1 MEFPSNFV
9 LSYLADNIPLLL
21 AYSFIIGAFV
31 GSFLNVVI
39 HRIPLML
46 ERQWKTDCQELLTP
60 NKTTPVSTKYNLWV
74 PRSHCPSCDHKIRAL
89 ENVPIISYLFL
100 RGKCSQCSTKI
111 SLQYP
116 FVELLTAILTTIVVW
131 KYGFSFQSLGA
142 VIFTWYLIS
151 LSGIDIKT
159 QLLPDNM
166 TLPLLWLGIVFNI
179 FNTYTDLTSS
189 VLGAIFG
196 YLSLWLVFHIFKL
209 VTSKEGMGYGDFKLL
224 AALGAWLGWQSLAL
238 IILLSSAAG
247 AIIGII
253 MIVTKLQERS
263 NPIPF
268 GPYLAVAGWIAMLY
282 GNQLMEFYLSKTSLS

>member
-1 MEFPSNFV
+1 MDLTSNPV
-9 LSYLADNIPLLL
+9 LAYLADNTQLLL

-46 ERQWKTDCQELLTP
+46 ERQWKSDCQELLTP
-60 NKTTPVSTKYNLWV
+60 NNNTQTPEKYNLWV
-74 PRSHCPSCDHKIRAL
+74 PRSRCPSCDHQIRAL
-89 ENVPIISYLFL
+89 ENVPILSYLFL
-100 RGKCSQCSTKI
+100 KGKCSQCGIKI

-116 FVELLTAILTTIVVW
+116 FVELFTAILTTIVVW
-131 KYGFSFQSLGA
+131 TYGFSIQSFGA
-142 VIFTWYLIS
+142 ILLTWFLIS

-196 YLSLWLVFHIFKL
+196 YLSLWSVFHIFKL
-209 VTSKEGMGYGDFKLL
+209 ITGKEGMGYGDFKLL
-224 AALGAWLGWQSLAL
+224 AALGAWLGWQSLPL
-238 IILLSSAAG
+238 IILLSSAVG
-247 AIIGII
+247 AIIGIT

-263 NPIPF
+263 TPIPF
-268 GPYLAVAGWIAMLY
+268 GPYLAIAGWIAMLY
-282 GNQLMEFYLSKTSLS
+282 GNQLMELYLAKAT